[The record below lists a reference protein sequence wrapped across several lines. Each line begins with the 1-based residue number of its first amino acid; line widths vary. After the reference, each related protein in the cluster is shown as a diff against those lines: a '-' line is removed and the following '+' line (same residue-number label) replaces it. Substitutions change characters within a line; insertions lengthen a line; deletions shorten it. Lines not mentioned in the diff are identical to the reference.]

1 MPYLSTVQSL
11 LDGVG
16 LHYDVRLW
24 LALFALVFAR
34 VTAAVGFAPFL
45 GGRSVPTLVKA
56 GLGLVLSVAII
67 PALPGGTQDLPPSGL
82 LFVALL
88 VKEALIGS
96 TLGFLAQL
104 VFYGVQMAGT
114 IVDTQRGLNQVT
126 FLAPQ
131 LEGHPSAF
139 GALQFQAALVVFFAL
154 QGHLMFIGA
163 LMKSFQQLPIWTMP
177 TLASGMLP
185 LSEQAART
193 SADALLL
200 ACQMAAPV
208 VLAIFLVDVAFASV
222 GRVASQ
228 IRINHES
235 FTAKALVGLGIICIA
250 SALFLD
256 QLQPAFTALSRT
268 LNRFIEAIR

>member
-1 MPYLSTVQSL
+1 MPFLSTLQSL
-11 LDGVG
+11 MNGVG

-34 VTAAVGFAPFL
+34 VTTAVAFAPFL
-45 GGRSVPTLVKA
+45 GGRSVPGPIKA
-56 GLGLVLSVAII
+56 GLGLVLSLAML
-67 PALPGGTQDLPPSGL
+67 PALSGGTENLPASAL

-88 VKEALIGS
+88 LKEAVVGS

-131 LEGHPSAF
+131 LEGHPSAL
-139 GALQFQAALVVFFAL
+139 GALQFQAALVIFFAL
-154 QGHLMFIGA
+154 DGHLMFIGA
-163 LMKSFQQLPIWTMP
+163 LMKSFRQLPVWNIPQMAT
-177 TLASGMLP
+177 GMLP
-185 LSEQAART
+185 LADQAARM

-200 ACQMAAPV
+200 GCQIAAPV

-222 GRVASQ
+222 SRVVSQ
-228 IRINHES
+228 IHISQEA
-235 FTAKALVGLGIICIA
+235 FTAKALVGLGIICLA
-250 SALFLD
+250 VAVFLD
-256 QLQPAFTALSRT
+256 RLKPAFATMARDLDK
-268 LNRFIEAIR
+268 IVEAVR